1 MYIKTDPLNSKF
13 HTILKFLIF
22 CMVGK
27 VGFGLCCP
35 AFMSCSWEEMGGA
48 GLFYFHV
55 PPVSLIHQQPVEG
68 RVAYYRANSY
78 SPFFY
83 DPEGI

>member
-35 AFMSCSWEEMGGA
+35 AFMSLFLGGD
-48 GLFYFHV
+48 GKDWDVQL
-55 PPVSLIHQQPVEG
+55 SLSTCF
-68 RVAYYRANSY
+68 SY
-78 SPFFY
+78 PTATCRGPS
-83 DPEGI
+83 GILPS